1 MDYGRDLRDRRRTR
15 RNLRQI
21 DSGFMRFQLLPSTF
35 DETGR
40 ASTRQH
46 FACFVIDDAVAIDA
60 GSLAIAAN
68 SIQRKQI
75 RDIVLTHAHL
85 DHIAGLPLFID
96 DLFATL
102 KDPIRVYAAKEVIE
116 VLQEN
121 IFNWNVYPNFCELEN
136 ENGKVL
142 EYRKIEHG
150 NEFQIKHLS
159 IKPLNVNHKVPSVGF
174 VISDGKTKIAI
185 SGDTAEPEAF
195 WKGVNEESDL
205 DFLLVECAFPDELCE
220 IAASSHH
227 FTPQLLKREIE
238 KFRHDCPI
246 YVINI
251 KPMYCESVVRQI
263 DALRIKN
270 LNILEVGKVYNW

>member
-1 MDYGRDLRDRRRTR
+1 MK
-15 RNLRQI
+15 
-21 DSGFMRFQLLPSTF
+21 FQLLPSTF
-35 DETGR
+35 DANGR

-46 FACFVIDDAVAIDA
+46 FACFVIDDSVAIDA

-68 SIQRKQI
+68 EIQRKQI

-85 DHIAGLPLFID
+85 DHIAGLPIFID
-96 DLFATL
+96 DLFAGL
-102 KDPIRVYAAKEVIE
+102 NEPIRVYATKDVIE
-116 VLQEN
+116 VLQKN
-121 IFNWNVYPNFCELEN
+121 IFNWDVYPNFFELEN

-142 EYRKIEHG
+142 EYKKIQHG
-150 NEFQIKHLS
+150 NEFQVKHLS
-159 IKPLNVNHKVPSVGF
+159 VKPLNVNHKVPSVGF

-185 SGDTAEPEAF
+185 SGDTAEPIDF
-195 WKGVNEESDL
+195 WKGVNEENNL

-227 FTPQLLKREIE
+227 FTPQILKREIG

-251 KPMYCESVVRQI
+251 KPMYCEKVIKQI
-263 DALRIKN
+263 NDLKLEN
-270 LNILEVGKVYNW
+270 LHILEVGKVYNW